1 MNTIKSTDTLVALD
15 IGTSK
20 VLCLVA
26 DIDDKGEL
34 RIIGIGNEPC
44 AGLNKGVISEI
55 DATVSS
61 VRRAKE
67 KASSMSSCN
76 IESVTTGIAGN
87 HIQSYNGNGA
97 VNIINDE
104 VTEEDKEKVI
114 ANAQN
119 IQIPKDQE
127 ILHVID
133 QYYTIDGQT
142 GIREPKGMAGGRLEA
157 NVHIITSSSTAKRNL
172 TKCINN
178 SLLEI
183 DHFVLQPVA
192 SSLAVLSDEELDLGV
207 CLIDIGCGTTDVAI
221 FTEGTI
227 KHTAVIPIGS
237 QMITNDIRIILCTSL
252 DAAEQIKIEYGCVSS
267 DQDMDL
273 KIPVPS
279 VSDKPDTETSKTIV
293 SQIIAA
299 RINEIFDAIQ
309 KEINDSG
316 YSNKIRAGLVFTGG
330 GAKLDGIDNY
340 AESFFKTPSRV
351 GSPRSIKGLEDLRG
365 KTRYS
370 TAVGLLLYREKE
382 LRKLSSSNKYPSKI
396 ANLFNKV
403 TRKLSNYFQ
412 KEL

>member
-1 MNTIKSTDTLVALD
+1 MNTVKSTDTRVALD
-15 IGTSK
+15 IGTGK

-97 VNIINDE
+97 VNIVNDE

-114 ANAQN
+114 SNAQN

-157 NVHIITSSSTAKRNL
+157 NVHIITTSSTAKRNL

-178 SLLEI
+178 SVLEI

-192 SSLAVLSDEELDLGV
+192 SSLAVLSEEELNLGV

-227 KHTAVIPIGS
+227 KHTAVIPMGS

-252 DAAEQIKIEYGCVSS
+252 DAAEQIKIQYGSVSS
-267 DQDMDL
+267 NDDMDL

-293 SQIIAA
+293 SQIITA

-316 YSNKIRAGLVFTGG
+316 YSNNIRAGLVFTGG
-330 GAKLDGIDNY
+330 GSKLEGLDNY
-340 AESFFKTPSRV
+340 AESFFKTPSRI
-351 GSPRSIKGLEDLRG
+351 GSPKSIKGLEDLRG

-382 LRKLSSSNKYPSKI
+382 LRKSSSNKYPSKI
-396 ANLFNKV
+396 ANLFNKF

>member
-97 VNIINDE
+97 VNIMNDE

-309 KEINDSG
+309 KEINGSS

-351 GSPRSIKGLEDLRG
+351 GSPKSIKGLEDLRG

>member
-97 VNIINDE
+97 VNIVNDE

-142 GIREPKGMAGGRLEA
+142 GIRQPKGMAGGRLEA
-157 NVHIITSSSTAKRNL
+157 NVHIITTSSTAKRNL

-252 DAAEQIKIEYGCVSS
+252 DAAEQIKIQYGCVSS

-293 SQIIAA
+293 SQIITA

-316 YSNKIRAGLVFTGG
+316 YSSKIRAGLVFTGG

-351 GSPRSIKGLEDLRG
+351 GSPKSIKGLEDLRG

-370 TAVGLLLYREKE
+370 TAVGLLLYRMKE

-396 ANLFNKV
+396 AILFNKV

>member
-97 VNIINDE
+97 VNIMNDE

-340 AESFFKTPSRV
+340 AESYFKTPSRV
-351 GSPRSIKGLEDLRG
+351 GSPKSIKGLEDLRG